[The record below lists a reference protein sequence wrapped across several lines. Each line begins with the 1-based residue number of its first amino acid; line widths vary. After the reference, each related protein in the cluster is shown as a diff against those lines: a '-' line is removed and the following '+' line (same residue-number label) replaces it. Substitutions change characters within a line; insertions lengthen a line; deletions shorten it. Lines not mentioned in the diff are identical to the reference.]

1 MVCGQKKRF
10 AVRCITRDRCPNR
23 TLIKPEG
30 SSPAYAN
37 VCACVRF
44 LFSSVVGWSIAS
56 SAVCCALHFRFF
68 LGLFLIIIISVKCV
82 CFLFFVFAVV
92 DVVVVYPLCVIV
104 CECTQCILAGFRT
117 NTLIAVLVY
126 VILLTKKKKMLSGV
140 LWASVPVFP
149 PLVICVRLCSYSCIH
164 PKSNVSKTFNHTGHH
179 TNLNC
184 AVVEINGKCAG
195 STDDIDSYHG
205 STRFNIERDS
215 SKTIRPHMSVYKWCT
230 WKMSQLQLHTARNF
244 TRNLKLFKNC
254 AKYICCASSRK

>member
-1 MVCGQKKRF
+1 MFFIFRVCCCRCC
-10 AVRCITRDRCPNR
+10 RCI
-23 TLIKPEG
+23 
-30 SSPAYAN
+30 S
-37 VCACVRF
+37 
-44 LFSSVVGWSIAS
+44 
-56 SAVCCALHFRFF
+56 
-68 LGLFLIIIISVKCV
+68 
-82 CFLFFVFAVV
+82 
-92 DVVVVYPLCVIV
+92 IV
-104 CECTQCILAGFRT
+104 CYS
-117 NTLIAVLVY
+117 VWVY
-126 VILLTKKKKMLSGV
+126 TVHIGRLPNKHADCRACLCNIVDQKKKMLSGV

-149 PLVICVRLCSYSCIH
+149 PLVICVRLCSYPCIH

>member
-56 SAVCCALHFRFF
+56 SAVCCALHFCFF

-126 VILLTKKKKMLSGV
+126 VILLTKKKKCY
-140 LWASVPVFP
+140 PVFCEP
-149 PLVICVRLCSYSCIH
+149 VFLCSRHLSYVYACVHIRAFIQNRIFRKLSIIPDTTPISIVQLWKLMENVPDQQTTLTVTTDQPDSISNAIH
-164 PKSNVSKTFNHTGHH
+164 PKQFD
-179 TNLNC
+179 LIC
-184 AVVEINGKCAG
+184 LFINGVHEKCH
-195 STDDIDSYHG
+195 SC
-205 STRFNIERDS
+205 N
-215 SKTIRPHMSVYKWCT
+215 CT
-230 WKMSQLQLHTARNF
+230 LHV
-244 TRNLKLFKNC
+244 
-254 AKYICCASSRK
+254 ISREI